1 MKPKL
6 NWAEQASLMSS
17 RGLAIEDADACIS
30 FLTTHNYYRFSGY
43 ARYFQ
48 QSPQNGDDRFCEGI
62 SFDAIRNIYEADV
75 TIREILACQLA
86 RAEILLRT
94 HVAYVIAQEY
104 GPYGKYLE
112 PSFYADVGSAESTAE
127 FCLHDIR
134 RSKERH
140 ILHYQG
146 EDSSFSKL
154 PIWSAVEAL
163 SFGTLSKC
171 IERGALGELHPK
183 IATSLGVAKAGFAY
197 RVRSLV
203 YLRNRCAHHSRLW
216 NHSVLDAGP
225 TPNNVRVK
233 AKKKAGQFQPRS
245 VMDVVASLDDMV
257 VKGKAGEAVLPRLVE
272 CYRGDKTIWDG
283 LADPKATTDH
293 FPKG

>member
-1 MKPKL
+1 MKPTL
-6 NWAEQASLMSS
+6 NWDEQASLLSS
-17 RGLAIEDADACIS
+17 RGLGIDDADACIS

-146 EDSSFSKL
+146 EDSSF
-154 PIWSAVEAL
+154 PC
-163 SFGTLSKC
+163 F
-171 IERGALGELHPK
+171 
-183 IATSLGVAKAGFAY
+183 
-197 RVRSLV
+197 
-203 YLRNRCAHHSRLW
+203 
-216 NHSVLDAGP
+216 
-225 TPNNVRVK
+225 
-233 AKKKAGQFQPRS
+233 
-245 VMDVVASLDDMV
+245 
-257 VKGKAGEAVLPRLVE
+257 
-272 CYRGDKTIWDG
+272 
-283 LADPKATTDH
+283 
-293 FPKG
+293 